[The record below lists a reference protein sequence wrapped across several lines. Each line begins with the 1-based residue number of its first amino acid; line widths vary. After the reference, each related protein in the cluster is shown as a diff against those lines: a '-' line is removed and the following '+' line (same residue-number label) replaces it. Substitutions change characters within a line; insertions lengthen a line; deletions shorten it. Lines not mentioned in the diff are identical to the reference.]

1 MKLWEVVYFDKK
13 FKGVEKYKQNKI
25 LKYKHVSSEE
35 LNSIKKDN
43 NGKVR
48 LLSTG
53 KLDGF
58 CNIDLDDSR
67 VNFGEV
73 ITIPTGGSAIIKYHN
88 GYFIDSL
95 NILMESK
102 NDDLYDLKYIYY
114 CLLEQND
121 YIQQCFKGS
130 SIQHPDMKKIAE
142 ISLFFPNIEIQR
154 NIVKTIEL
162 LEPFIAIYS
171 KLFSELELLRNE
183 FPKKLQKSI
192 LNYAM
197 EGKLVSNNSDKDLDV
212 DELLLITKKEQQKLQ
227 LNKDQLKQSI
237 IYKNISDNSYYEKF
251 EDGREEKIE
260 VPFEIPDNWLWIRLG
275 NLANI
280 RAGGTPS
287 RTKTQY
293 WNGNIPWLKI
303 SDITTSKK
311 VILRSS
317 EFITKEGVK
326 NSSAKVFNKG
336 TIIYSIFA
344 SVGKVAILGI
354 DSAFNQAIVAI
365 DTYSKNI
372 DNFLY
377 MSLLNLDNQINK
389 TKRGSSQFN
398 INQNILKKFL
408 IPLPPLKEQEQIV
421 NKINKINVLIDS
433 MRN

>member
-1 MKLWEVVYFDKK
+1 MTAEQLRKSILQWAIQGKLTKQNPSESAVDLLNEIRLEKDKLIKENKIKKDDFTNSFIYKNTSDNCYYEKFETTNSESKEQQKTSIKIMKLWEVVYFDKK

-154 NIVKTIEL
+154 DIVKTIEL

-237 IYKNISDNSYYEKF
+237 IYKNISDNSYYENQNF
-251 EDGREEKIE
+251 LE
-260 VPFEIPDNWLWIRLG
+260 VQLG
-275 NLANI
+275 LISNI
-280 RAGGTPS
+280 YTGNS
-287 RTKTQY
+287 ISKTQKDRFLEMLRE
-293 WNGNIPWLKI
+293 W
-303 SDITTSKK
+303 
-311 VILRSS
+311 VIL
-317 EFITKEGVK
+317 
-326 NSSAKVFNKG
+326 
-336 TIIYSIFA
+336 
-344 SVGKVAILGI
+344 
-354 DSAFNQAIVAI
+354 Q
-365 DTYSKNI
+365 
-372 DNFLY
+372 
-377 MSLLNLDNQINK
+377 Q
-389 TKRGSSQFN
+389 
-398 INQNILKKFL
+398 
-408 IPLPPLKEQEQIV
+408 
-421 NKINKINVLIDS
+421 KI
-433 MRN
+433 